1 MAFNK
6 KYVPEGEVRVKL
18 PKQGEMF
25 GLAQELLGASHM
37 NVLCEDGQVRMCRI
51 IGKMKRRFWIR
62 EGDIVIIR
70 PWTFTTK
77 DQKADLVW
85 RFTKTQ
91 SQKLQRQGHLKWLS
105 KDREKELVF

>member
-37 NVLCEDGQVRMCRI
+37 NVLP
-51 IGKMKRRFWIR
+51 F
-62 EGDIVIIR
+62 
-70 PWTFTTK
+70 
-77 DQKADLVW
+77 
-85 RFTKTQ
+85 
-91 SQKLQRQGHLKWLS
+91 S
-105 KDREKELVF
+105 